1 VKTLGIVGFGS
12 FGRFMVEHL
21 RSRFEIRVHDL
32 RDVDEEARRLGVVRT
47 SLAEAA
53 DSEAL
58 VLAVPV
64 QAMESVLRDLAAEK
78 SWPELLVDV
87 GSVKVKPLA
96 LMDRYV
102 PDHVEVVGTHPMF
115 GPQSGRHGIAG
126 LKIVLCPLRCSQLE
140 HLRDLL
146 ARHLQL
152 EVIEMTPEAHDS
164 QIAYIQGLTH
174 WIAKAL
180 REVTLPDFNL
190 ATPAYRHLLK
200 IEEIL
205 REDSAA
211 LFRTIQSENP
221 YSADARAE
229 LMARLHE
236 IEQELAAD
244 GRGSGTCR
252 ETETSSQEPG

>member
-1 VKTLGIVGFGS
+1 MKTLGIVGFGS

-32 RDVDEEARRLGVVRT
+32 RDVEEDARRLGVEAAT
-47 SLAEAA
+47 LAEVV
-53 DSEAL
+53 DSETL

-64 QAMESVLRDLAAEK
+64 QAMESVLQKLAAE
-78 SWPELLVDV
+78 SRWPKLVVDV

-102 PDHVEVVGTHPMF
+102 PRRVDVVGTHPMF

-126 LKIVLCPLRCSQLE
+126 LKIVLCPLRCSGLD
-140 HLRDLL
+140 HLRELL
-146 ARHLQL
+146 ARDLQL
-152 EVIEMTPEAHDS
+152 DVIEMTPEAHDR

-180 REVTLPDFNL
+180 REVTLPDLNL

-221 YSADARAE
+221 FSAEARAE
-229 LMARLHE
+229 LLARLHE
-236 IEQELAAD
+236 IERELLAGEGD
-244 GRGSGTCR
+244 LPS
-252 ETETSSQEPG
+252 E